1 MISMPAAAL
10 SPTVDRNQPGIFQR
24 LLPEYAG
31 STYTGHK
38 FALWLFGLVIAV
50 KAAMGL
56 NAIFNTYMVAT
67 RADGVPLATFPPA
80 AVQTVLA
87 LFAIWGLGHFV
98 LCLVGLLVLVR
109 YRSLVPFMFVV
120 LLVEQL
126 ARKLI
131 LLFIPIVRTGRPG
144 GIYVNLGLLA
154 AMALG
159 LGLAMWRRQ
168 PATGKQPATIDW
180 PESGR

>member
-1 MISMPAAAL
+1 MTDTTAAAL
-10 SPTVDRNQPGIFQR
+10 SRTAGQSRPGIFER
-24 LLPEYAG
+24 LLPQRADN
-31 STYTGHK
+31 TYTGHK
-38 FALWLFGLVIAV
+38 LALWLFGVLIAV
-50 KAAMGL
+50 KATMGL

-67 RADGVPLATFPPA
+67 RADGVPLATFSSA

-109 YRSLVPFMFVV
+109 YRSLVPLMFVV
-120 LLVEQL
+120 LMLEQL

-131 LLFIPIVRTGRPG
+131 LLFIPIVRTGTPG
-144 GIYVNLGLLA
+144 GFYVNVGLLA
-154 AMALG
+154 VMAVG

-168 PATGKQPATIDW
+168 VH
-180 PESGR
+180 

>member
-1 MISMPAAAL
+1 MVNMISAAL
-10 SPTVDRNQPGIFQR
+10 SPTVSRTQPGIFQR
-24 LLPEYAG
+24 LLPERADNA
-31 STYTGHK
+31 YTGHK
-38 FALWLFGLVIAV
+38 SALWLFGLVIAL

-67 RADGVPLATFPPA
+67 RADGIPLATFPSA

-109 YRSLVPFMFVV
+109 YRSLVPFMFLIF
-120 LLVEQL
+120 LLEQL

-131 LLFIPIVRTGRPG
+131 LLFIPIVRTGTPG
-144 GIYVNLGLLA
+144 GFYVNLGLLA
-154 AMALG
+154 VMAVG
-159 LGLAMWRRQ
+159 LGLAIWRRQ
-168 PATGKQPATIDW
+168 SAAGK
-180 PESGR
+180 